1 MARSPGGFAAAAFV
15 AVSLVATRAWAPPL
29 CSYGEKI
36 GGDVLALTLRL
47 ATVDGVQVAV
57 PAARYSLR
65 SGCEPYALDG
75 VLADP
80 DASDGKR
87 SVTWTLVVPQP

>member
-1 MARSPGGFAAAAFV
+1 MAIRASGWVAGAAFV
-15 AVSLVATRAWAPPL
+15 AVSLMAGRAWAPPL

-36 GGDVLALTLRL
+36 DGDVLTLRVRL
-47 ATVDGVQVAV
+47 ATVDGVQATLPAV
-57 PAARYSLR
+57 NYSLR
-65 SGCEPYALDG
+65 SGCALDALDG

-87 SVTWTLVVPQP
+87 TVTWTMVTP